1 MDLENQ
7 AAIKRL
13 ADEVGA
19 DKLVVVLGAT
29 EMQGLELAASTLTE
43 GDPSYAGVLAGVSL
57 RLPVYHILE
66 SAVRGS
72 LPAEVGERHLGM
84 AVMVA
89 DVGQIEA
96 AMPRLRAA
104 VGAPSA

>member
-7 AAIKRL
+7 ATIKRL

-19 DKLVVVLGAT
+19 NNLVVVLGAT
-29 EMQGLELAASTLTE
+29 EVQGLELAASTLTE
-43 GDPSYAGVLAGVSL
+43 GDPSYAGALAGVSL

-66 SAVRGS
+66 AGVREGI
-72 LPAEVGERHLGM
+72 PADVADEKLGM

-89 DVGQIEA
+89 DVEQIA
-96 AMPRLRAA
+96 ATMNRFRSGSIPQ
-104 VGAPSA
+104 PS